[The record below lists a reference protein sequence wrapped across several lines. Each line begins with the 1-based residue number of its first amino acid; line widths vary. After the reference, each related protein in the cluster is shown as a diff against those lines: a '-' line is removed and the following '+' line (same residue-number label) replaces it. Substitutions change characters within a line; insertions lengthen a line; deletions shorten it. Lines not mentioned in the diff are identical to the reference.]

1 MPSGNYMVNN
11 GAGKNAGSYVNDD
24 FDPSSWKEVEAYT
37 EELLNRKIS
46 CSKCLEGIIRDA
58 SELSEHI
65 SEKGALLYI
74 GMTCDTENEEKKGAF
89 LDFVENVRPK
99 LSEFSDSLNRR
110 IVGHEAVEDLPERYD
125 LMIRS
130 MKNDVEIF
138 RKENIPLS
146 VEQTKLV
153 TEAQTI
159 NGAMSVEYEGEEYTI
174 PEMRV
179 FLESNERSVREG
191 AWKAVADRR
200 LEDEGRLSEIFDRLI
215 EIRNEMAINAG
226 FETYTD
232 YMFRAMERF
241 DYTKD
246 DCLEFHDAIEAVCV
260 PLMREIN
267 SRRID
272 SLSLGSLRPWDVNE
286 KTGVGPDL
294 EGRAPLKPFADVNEM
309 VDKLSRLFHRMSTD
323 LGEKFDM
330 LVEMDTLDLDTRKG
344 KAPGGYQYYLQ
355 KSRVPFI
362 FMNAAGLQGD
372 LETMIHEAGHAFHS
386 IYCGHLELIGERS
399 YPIEFAEVASMSM
412 ELMTQNEWGEFYN
425 DEEVNRARIGHLEG
439 IIFLL
444 PWIATIDSFQHW
456 IYSNPRHTRDERKT
470 VWNSIRDRF
479 GSNMEWGDY
488 QGHRDTSWQQQGHLF
503 GVPFYYVEY
512 GIAQLGA
519 LQLWRTQRKDSVKA
533 LSDYSNAMALG
544 NTKTLPELFSAAD
557 IELGFGEEHL
567 GSLISEVRM
576 AMAELN

>member
-1 MPSGNYMVNN
+1 MSRGHV
-11 GAGKNAGSYVNDD
+11 AKDVKSYVNED
-24 FDPSSWKEVEAYT
+24 FDPGNWDEVERYT
-37 EELLNRKIS
+37 TELLNRKIS
-46 CSKCLEGIIRDA
+46 CSKCIEGIIRDA

-74 GMTCDTENEEKKGAF
+74 DMTCDTENEKKKSLF

-110 IVGHEAVEDLPERYD
+110 IVGHEAVKDMSPRYD

-130 MKNDVEIF
+130 MRNDVEIF
-138 RKENIPLS
+138 RRENIPLG

-159 NGAMSVEYEGEEYTI
+159 NGAMSVEFKGREYTI
-174 PEMRV
+174 PEMRI
-179 FLESNERSVREG
+179 FLEANDRSVRES

-200 LEDEGRLSEIFDRLI
+200 MQDEERLSEIFDELVQIRG
-215 EIRNEMAINAG
+215 EIASNAG
-226 FETYTD
+226 FATYTD

-241 DYTKD
+241 DYTKE

-267 SRRID
+267 SRRKD
-272 SLSLGSLRPWDVNE
+272 SLRLGSLKPWDVNE

-294 EGRAPLKPFADVNEM
+294 KGRPPLKPFSDVNEM
-309 VDKLSRLFHRMSTD
+309 VGKLSKLFHRMSTD
-323 LGEKFDM
+323 LGNKFDI

-355 KSRVPFI
+355 KSKVPFI

-386 IYCGHLELIGERS
+386 MYCGHLELIGERS

-412 ELMTQNEWGEFYN
+412 ELMTQNEWGEFYGS
-425 DEEVNRARIGHLEG
+425 EEANRARLGHLEG
-439 IIFLL
+439 VIFLL

-456 IYSNPRHTRDERKT
+456 IYSNPNHSREERKDA
-470 VWNSIRDRF
+470 WNSIRDRF
-479 GSNMEWGDY
+479 GSVMDWEDY
-488 QGHRDTSWQQQGHLF
+488 GNYRDTSWQQQGHLF

-519 LQLWRTQRKDSVKA
+519 LQLWRTQRNDSEKA
-533 LSDYSNAMALG
+533 LTDYSNAMTLG
-544 NTKTLPELFSAAD
+544 NTRTLPELFSAAD
-557 IELGFGEEHL
+557 IELGFGKAHL
-567 GSLISEVRM
+567 SSLIDEVRM

>member
-1 MPSGNYMVNN
+1 MDSNM
-11 GAGKNAGSYVNDD
+11 AGKGTSSFVDGGFNPGDWDEIKPYVN
-24 FDPSSWKEVEAYT
+24 K
-37 EELLNRKIS
+37 LLNRKIS
-46 CSKCLEGIIRDA
+46 CSKCIEGIIRDA

-74 GMTCDTENEEKKGAF
+74 AMTCDTESDEKRSSF

-110 IVGHEAVEDLPERYD
+110 LIEHEAVKNLPSRYD

-130 MKNDVEIF
+130 MKNDVDIF
-138 RKENIPLS
+138 RKENIPLG

-153 TEAQTI
+153 TESQTI
-159 NGAMSVEYEGEEYTI
+159 NGAMTVEFNGNEYTL
-174 PEMRV
+174 PEMRR
-179 FLESNERSVREG
+179 FLESNERAIREG
-191 AWKAVADRR
+191 AWKAVSDRR
-200 LEDEGRLSEIFDRLI
+200 MQDEERLSEIFDELI
-215 EIRNEMAINAG
+215 VIRSKIARNAG
-226 FETYTD
+226 FDTYTD

-241 DYTKD
+241 DYSKE

-267 SRRID
+267 SQRVV
-272 SLSLGSLRPWDVNE
+272 SLDLDFLMPWDVNE

-294 EGRAPLKPFADVNEM
+294 QERAPLKPFDNVGEM
-309 VDKLSRLFHRMSTD
+309 VEKLSTLFHNMSED

-386 IYCGHLELIGERS
+386 IYCSHLELIGERG

-412 ELMTQNEWGEFYN
+412 ELMTQEQWGEFY
-425 DEEVNRARIGHLEG
+425 DEEEANRAKMGHLEG
-439 IIFLL
+439 VIFLL

-456 IYSNPRHTRDERKT
+456 IYSNPEHTREERAG

-479 GSNMEWGDY
+479 GSNMNWEEY
-488 QGHRDTSWQQQGHLF
+488 TKFRDVSWQQQGHLF

-519 LQLWRTQRKDSVKA
+519 LQLWRTQRKDPEKA
-533 LSDYSNAMALG
+533 LSDYSNAMRLG
-544 NTKTLPELFSAAD
+544 NTKTLPELFTAAD
-557 IELGFGEEHL
+557 IKLGFDERHL
-567 GSLISEVRM
+567 SSLIQEVRT

>member
-1 MPSGNYMVNN
+1 MDSNV
-11 GAGKNAGSYVNDD
+11 AGKGTSSFVDDGFNPGDWDEIKPYVN
-24 FDPSSWKEVEAYT
+24 
-37 EELLNRKIS
+37 ELLNRKIS
-46 CSKCLEGIIRDA
+46 CSKCIEGIIRDA

-74 GMTCDTENEEKKGAF
+74 AMTCDTESEEKRSSF
-89 LDFVENVRPK
+89 LDFVENIRPK

-110 IVGHEAVEDLPERYD
+110 LIEHEAVKNLPSRYD

-130 MKNDVEIF
+130 MKNDIDIF
-138 RKENIPLS
+138 RKENIPLG

-153 TEAQTI
+153 TESQTI
-159 NGAMSVEYEGEEYTI
+159 NGAMTVEFNGNEYTL
-174 PEMRV
+174 PEMRG
-179 FLESNERSVREG
+179 FLESNERAIREG
-191 AWKAVADRR
+191 AWKAVSDRR
-200 LEDEGRLSEIFDRLI
+200 MQDEERLSEIFDELI
-215 EIRNEMAINAG
+215 LIRSKIAKNAG
-226 FETYTD
+226 FDTYTD

-241 DYTKD
+241 DYSKE

-267 SRRID
+267 SQRV
-272 SLSLGSLRPWDVNE
+272 GSLDLDFLMPWDVNE

-294 EGRAPLKPFADVNEM
+294 QGRAPLNPFDNVGEM
-309 VDKLSRLFHRMSTD
+309 VEKLSTLFHNMSKD

-386 IYCGHLELIGERS
+386 IYCSHLELIGERG

-412 ELMTQNEWGEFYN
+412 ELMTQDQWGEFY
-425 DEEVNRARIGHLEG
+425 DEEDADRARLGHLEG
-439 IIFLL
+439 VIFLL

-456 IYSNPRHTRDERKT
+456 IYSNPEHTREERAD

-479 GSNMEWGDY
+479 GSNMNWDEY
-488 QGHRDTSWQQQGHLF
+488 SKFRDVSWQQQGHLF

-519 LQLWRTQRKDSVKA
+519 LQLWKTQRKDQEKA
-533 LSDYSNAMALG
+533 LTDYSNAMRLG
-544 NTKTLPELFSAAD
+544 NTKTLPDLFAAAD
-557 IELGFGEEHL
+557 IELGFGEHHL
-567 GSLISEVRM
+567 RLLIQEVRT
-576 AMAELN
+576 AMSELS

>member
-1 MPSGNYMVNN
+1 MSRGHV
-11 GAGKNAGSYVNDD
+11 AKDVKSYVNED
-24 FDPSSWKEVEAYT
+24 FDPGNWDEVERYT
-37 EELLNRKIS
+37 TELLNRKIS
-46 CSKCLEGIIRDA
+46 CSKCIEGIIRDA

-74 GMTCDTENEEKKGAF
+74 DMTCDTENEKKKSLF

-110 IVGHEAVEDLPERYD
+110 IVGHEAVKDMSPRYD

-130 MKNDVEIF
+130 MRNDVEIF
-138 RKENIPLS
+138 RRENIPLG

-159 NGAMSVEYEGEEYTI
+159 NGAMSVEFKGREYTI
-174 PEMRV
+174 PEMRI
-179 FLESNERSVREG
+179 FLEANDRSVRES

-200 LEDEGRLSEIFDRLI
+200 MQDEERLSEIFDELVQIRG
-215 EIRNEMAINAG
+215 EIASNAG
-226 FETYTD
+226 FATYTD

-241 DYTKD
+241 DYTKE

-267 SRRID
+267 SRRKD
-272 SLSLGSLRPWDVNE
+272 SLRLGSLKPWDVNE

-294 EGRAPLKPFADVNEM
+294 EGRPPLKPFSDVNEM
-309 VDKLSRLFHRMSTD
+309 VGKLSKLFHRMSTD
-323 LGEKFDM
+323 LGNKFDI

-355 KSRVPFI
+355 KSKVPFI

-386 IYCGHLELIGERS
+386 MYCGHLELIGERS

-412 ELMTQNEWGEFYN
+412 ELMTQNEWGEFYGS
-425 DEEVNRARIGHLEG
+425 EEANRARLGHLEG
-439 IIFLL
+439 VIFLL

-456 IYSNPRHTRDERKT
+456 IYSNPNHSREERKDA
-470 VWNSIRDRF
+470 WNSIRDRF
-479 GSNMEWGDY
+479 GSVMDWEDY
-488 QGHRDTSWQQQGHLF
+488 GNYRDTSWQQQGHLF

-519 LQLWRTQRKDSVKA
+519 LQLWRTQRNDSEKA
-533 LSDYSNAMALG
+533 LTDYSNAMTLG
-544 NTKTLPELFSAAD
+544 NTRTLPELFSAAD
-557 IELGFGEEHL
+557 IELGFGKAHL
-567 GSLISEVRM
+567 SSLIDEVRM

>member
-1 MPSGNYMVNN
+1 MDSNM
-11 GAGKNAGSYVNDD
+11 AGKGTSSFVDDGFNPGDWDEIKPYVN
-24 FDPSSWKEVEAYT
+24 K
-37 EELLNRKIS
+37 LLNRKIS
-46 CSKCLEGIIRDA
+46 CSKCIEGIIRDA

-74 GMTCDTENEEKKGAF
+74 AMTCDTESDEKRSSF

-110 IVGHEAVEDLPERYD
+110 LIEHEAVKNLPSRYD

-130 MKNDVEIF
+130 MKNDVDIF
-138 RKENIPLS
+138 RKENIPLG

-153 TEAQTI
+153 TESQTI
-159 NGAMSVEYEGEEYTI
+159 NGAMTVEFNGNEYTL
-174 PEMRV
+174 PEMRR
-179 FLESNERSVREG
+179 FLESNERAIREG
-191 AWKAVADRR
+191 AWKAVSDRR
-200 LEDEGRLSEIFDRLI
+200 MQDEERLSEIFDELI
-215 EIRNEMAINAG
+215 IIRSKIARNAG
-226 FETYTD
+226 FDTYTD

-241 DYTKD
+241 DYSKE

-267 SRRID
+267 SQRVV
-272 SLSLGSLRPWDVNE
+272 SLDLDFLMPWDVNE

-294 EGRAPLKPFADVNEM
+294 QERAPLKPFDNVGEM
-309 VDKLSRLFHRMSTD
+309 VEKLSTLFHNMSED

-386 IYCGHLELIGERS
+386 IYCSHLELIGERG

-412 ELMTQNEWGEFYN
+412 ELMTQEQWGEFY
-425 DEEVNRARIGHLEG
+425 DEEEANRAKMGHLEG
-439 IIFLL
+439 VIFLL

-456 IYSNPRHTRDERKT
+456 IYSNPEHTREERAG

-479 GSNMEWGDY
+479 GSNMNWEEY
-488 QGHRDTSWQQQGHLF
+488 TKFRDVSWQQQGHLF

-519 LQLWRTQRKDSVKA
+519 LQLWRTQRKDPEKA
-533 LSDYSNAMALG
+533 LSDYSNAMRLG
-544 NTKTLPELFSAAD
+544 NTKTLPELFTAAD
-557 IELGFGEEHL
+557 IKLGFDERHL
-567 GSLISEVRM
+567 SSLIQEVRT

>member
-1 MPSGNYMVNN
+1 MSRGHV
-11 GAGKNAGSYVNDD
+11 AKDVKSYVNED
-24 FDPSSWKEVEAYT
+24 FDPGNWDEVERYT
-37 EELLNRKIS
+37 TELLNRKIS
-46 CSKCLEGIIRDA
+46 CSKCIEGIIRDA

-74 GMTCDTENEEKKGAF
+74 DMTCDTENEKKKSLF

-110 IVGHEAVEDLPERYD
+110 IVGHEAVKDMSPRYD

-130 MKNDVEIF
+130 MRNDVEIF
-138 RKENIPLS
+138 RRENIPLG

-159 NGAMSVEYEGEEYTI
+159 NGAMSVEFKGREYTI
-174 PEMRV
+174 PEMRI
-179 FLESNERSVREG
+179 FLEANDRSVRES

-200 LEDEGRLSEIFDRLI
+200 MQDEERLSEIFDELVQIRG
-215 EIRNEMAINAG
+215 EIASNAG
-226 FETYTD
+226 FATYTD

-241 DYTKD
+241 DYTKE

-267 SRRID
+267 SRRKD
-272 SLSLGSLRPWDVNE
+272 SLRLGSLKPWDVNE

-294 EGRAPLKPFADVNEM
+294 EGRPPLKPFSNVNEM
-309 VDKLSRLFHRMSTD
+309 VGKLSKLFHRMSTD
-323 LGEKFDM
+323 LGNKFDI

-355 KSRVPFI
+355 KSKVPFI

-386 IYCGHLELIGERS
+386 MYCGHLELIGERS

-412 ELMTQNEWGEFYN
+412 ELMTQNEWGEFYGS
-425 DEEVNRARIGHLEG
+425 EEANRARLGHLEG
-439 IIFLL
+439 VIFLL

-456 IYSNPRHTRDERKT
+456 IYSNPNHSREERKDA
-470 VWNSIRDRF
+470 WNSIRDRF
-479 GSNMEWGDY
+479 GSVMDWEDY
-488 QGHRDTSWQQQGHLF
+488 GNYRDTSWQQQGHLF

-519 LQLWRTQRKDSVKA
+519 LQLWRTQRNDSEKA
-533 LSDYSNAMALG
+533 LTDYSNAMTLG
-544 NTKTLPELFSAAD
+544 NTRTLPELFSAAD
-557 IELGFGEEHL
+557 IELGFGKAHL
-567 GSLISEVRM
+567 SSLIDEVRM

>member
-1 MPSGNYMVNN
+1 MDSNM
-11 GAGKNAGSYVNDD
+11 AGKGTSSFVDDGFNPGDWDEIKPYVN
-24 FDPSSWKEVEAYT
+24 K
-37 EELLNRKIS
+37 LLNRKIS
-46 CSKCLEGIIRDA
+46 CSKCIEGIIRDA

-74 GMTCDTENEEKKGAF
+74 AMTCDTESDEKRSSF

-110 IVGHEAVEDLPERYD
+110 LIEHEAVKNLPSRYD

-130 MKNDVEIF
+130 MKNDVDIF
-138 RKENIPLS
+138 RKENIPLG

-153 TEAQTI
+153 TESQTI
-159 NGAMSVEYEGEEYTI
+159 NGAMTVEFNGNEYTL
-174 PEMRV
+174 PEMRR
-179 FLESNERSVREG
+179 FLESNERAIREG
-191 AWKAVADRR
+191 AWKAVSDRR
-200 LEDEGRLSEIFDRLI
+200 MQDEERLSEIFDELI
-215 EIRNEMAINAG
+215 VIRSKIARNAG
-226 FETYTD
+226 FDTYTD

-241 DYTKD
+241 DYSKE

-267 SRRID
+267 SQRVV
-272 SLSLGSLRPWDVNE
+272 SLDLDFLMPWDVNE

-294 EGRAPLKPFADVNEM
+294 QERAPLKPFDNVGEM
-309 VDKLSRLFHRMSTD
+309 VEKLSTLFHNMSED

-386 IYCGHLELIGERS
+386 IYCSHLELIGERG

-412 ELMTQNEWGEFYN
+412 ELMTQEQWGEFY
-425 DEEVNRARIGHLEG
+425 DEEEANRAKMGHLEG
-439 IIFLL
+439 VIFLL

-456 IYSNPRHTRDERKT
+456 IYSNPEHTREERAG

-479 GSNMEWGDY
+479 GSNMNWEEY
-488 QGHRDTSWQQQGHLF
+488 TKFRDVSWQQQGHLF

-519 LQLWRTQRKDSVKA
+519 LQLWRTQRKDPEKA
-533 LSDYSNAMALG
+533 LSDYSNAMRLG
-544 NTKTLPELFSAAD
+544 NTKTLPELFTAAD
-557 IELGFGEEHL
+557 IKLGFDERHL
-567 GSLISEVRM
+567 SSLIQEVRT

>member
-1 MPSGNYMVNN
+1 MDSNM
-11 GAGKNAGSYVNDD
+11 AGKETSSFVDDGFNPGDWDEIKPYVN
-24 FDPSSWKEVEAYT
+24 
-37 EELLNRKIS
+37 ELLNRKIS
-46 CSKCLEGIIRDA
+46 CSKCIEGIIRDA

-74 GMTCDTENEEKKGAF
+74 AMTCDTESDEKRSSF

-110 IVGHEAVEDLPERYD
+110 LIEHEAVKNLPSRYD

-130 MKNDVEIF
+130 MKNDVDIF
-138 RKENIPLS
+138 RKENIPLG

-153 TEAQTI
+153 TESQTI
-159 NGAMSVEYEGEEYTI
+159 NGAMTVEFNGNEYTL
-174 PEMRV
+174 PEMRR
-179 FLESNERSVREG
+179 FLESNERAIREG
-191 AWKAVADRR
+191 AWKAVSDRR
-200 LEDEGRLSEIFDRLI
+200 MQDEERLSEIFDELI
-215 EIRNEMAINAG
+215 VIRSKIARNAG

-241 DYTKD
+241 DYSKE

-267 SRRID
+267 SQRVV
-272 SLSLGSLRPWDVNE
+272 SLDLDFLMPWDVNE

-294 EGRAPLKPFADVNEM
+294 QERAPLKPFDNVGEM
-309 VDKLSRLFHRMSTD
+309 VEKLSTLFHNMSED

-386 IYCGHLELIGERS
+386 IYCSHLELIGERG

-412 ELMTQNEWGEFYN
+412 ELMTQEQWGEFY
-425 DEEVNRARIGHLEG
+425 DEEEANRAKMGHLEG
-439 IIFLL
+439 VIFLL

-456 IYSNPRHTRDERKT
+456 IYSNPEHTREERAR

-479 GSNMEWGDY
+479 GSNMNWEEY
-488 QGHRDTSWQQQGHLF
+488 TKFRDVSWQQQGHLF

-519 LQLWRTQRKDSVKA
+519 LQLWRTQRKDPEKA
-533 LSDYSNAMALG
+533 LSDYSNAMRLG
-544 NTKTLPELFSAAD
+544 NTKTLPELFTAAD
-557 IELGFGEEHL
+557 IKLGFDERHL
-567 GSLISEVRM
+567 SSLIQEVRT

>member
-1 MPSGNYMVNN
+1 MDSNM
-11 GAGKNAGSYVNDD
+11 AGKGTSSFVDDGFNPGDWDEIKPYVN
-24 FDPSSWKEVEAYT
+24 
-37 EELLNRKIS
+37 ELLNRKIS
-46 CSKCLEGIIRDA
+46 CSKCIEGIIRDA

-74 GMTCDTENEEKKGAF
+74 AMTCDTESDEKRSSF

-110 IVGHEAVEDLPERYD
+110 LIEHEAVKNLPSRYD

-130 MKNDVEIF
+130 MKNDVDIF
-138 RKENIPLS
+138 RKENIPLG

-153 TEAQTI
+153 TESQTI
-159 NGAMSVEYEGEEYTI
+159 NGAMTVEFNGNEYTL
-174 PEMRV
+174 PEMRR
-179 FLESNERSVREG
+179 FLESNERAIREG
-191 AWKAVADRR
+191 AWKAVSDRR
-200 LEDEGRLSEIFDRLI
+200 MQDEERLSEIFDELI
-215 EIRNEMAINAG
+215 VIRSKIARNAG
-226 FETYTD
+226 FDTYTD

-241 DYTKD
+241 DYSKE

-267 SRRID
+267 SQRVV
-272 SLSLGSLRPWDVNE
+272 SLDLDFLMPWDVNE

-294 EGRAPLKPFADVNEM
+294 QERAPLKPFDNVGEM
-309 VDKLSRLFHRMSTD
+309 VEKLSTLFHNMSED

-386 IYCGHLELIGERS
+386 IYCSHLELIGERG

-412 ELMTQNEWGEFYN
+412 ELMTQEQWGEFY
-425 DEEVNRARIGHLEG
+425 DEEEANRAKMGHLEG
-439 IIFLL
+439 VIFLL

-456 IYSNPRHTRDERKT
+456 IYSNPEHTREERAR

-479 GSNMEWGDY
+479 GSNMNWEEY
-488 QGHRDTSWQQQGHLF
+488 TKFRDVSWQQQGHLF

-519 LQLWRTQRKDSVKA
+519 LQLWRTQRKDPEKA
-533 LSDYSNAMALG
+533 LSDYSNAMRLG
-544 NTKTLPELFSAAD
+544 NTKTLPELFTAAD
-557 IELGFGEEHL
+557 IKLGFDERHL
-567 GSLISEVRM
+567 SSLIQEVRT